1 MPVKRTAPSSTSREH
16 PSKKRVIAKS
26 SSVSKKPL
34 SNSNAREKSRRKP
47 VTAAEEEDDELAS
60 SEDENDDF
68 PETVLDELVVD
79 QEDDAMETEQ
89 ENVPIKDPNGMFCTR
104 RVRSAWNECSTWI
117 F

>member
-16 PSKKRVIAKS
+16 PSKKRVVAKG

-47 VTAAEEEDDELAS
+47 VTAAEEDEDELAS
-60 SEDENDDF
+60 SGDENDEF

-79 QEDDAMETEQ
+79 QEDDAMEIEQ
-89 ENVPIKDPNGMFCTR
+89 ENVPIKDPNGMLR
-104 RVRSAWNECSTWI
+104 MQRS
-117 F
+117 